1 MYTVLPIVGL
11 ALLFGAYELLRRR
24 HPKSREIFMLFG
36 LLGTH
41 MLYTTV
47 SNVIFA
53 SLFCDDDYDDEPDG
67 SPFKNGSWLA
77 ADYTVSCRSDRY
89 KSHAIYAYICIVI
102 YPVGIPLGFF
112 ALLYSVRDSIAP
124 TDYDAFVSKILS
136 GEDRTLALEEPVE
149 VAETDTAEEKAVK
162 RKYSLVPASPAKKSV
177 KASAERVL
185 NAKRAAAEAGDGAD
199 HLVSSE
205 RFAKVLA
212 VHHKAVEFL
221 HVQEALANF
230 PEESK
235 DAALGVLTT
244 VGQNMVIEHRSID
257 PACSHLTF
265 LFDEYEPRCWWFECA
280 ECFRRICLTGFMV
293 LYDDDSIGKLYTAAL
308 MSLFFTCIYVYYQP
322 YVDDST
328 DRFSTVM
335 SGMVFLQLFLTIM
348 LYAETYIEDDHI
360 RAGWST
366 KKFGEMMVGLAVASV
381 PAQALIEFCLELEID
396 LISLIGLAFAALCC
410 VTQAIRLRMSKG
422 EGAAEEPPEVP
433 ADDNPVGPSVISL
446 VENAEE
452 SLKLERSQTRAPADV
467 QSRCLDT
474 PTNAAE
480 LPLCFGADADAA
492 I

>member
-1 MYTVLPIVGL
+1 MLK
-11 ALLFGAYELLRRR
+11 FGPDVPAHRLI
-24 HPKSREIFMLFG
+24 S
-36 LLGTH
+36 TQ
-41 MLYTTV
+41 V

-422 EGAAEEPPEVP
+422 EGAAEEPAEAP
-433 ADDNPVGPSVISL
+433 ADDGPEGASVISL
-446 VENAEE
+446 VENAEA
-452 SLKLERSQTRAPADV
+452 SLKLERSETRAPADV